1 MVNKLSTG
9 GVQSLLLSY
18 YRVVDKSRFDI
29 HFVTCETGIG
39 SDADAIK
46 AEGGRVIEVG
56 SLSNP
61 VSYVAKCRRLF
72 ETEGYD
78 IVQACMNSL
87 NVFPLAAARLAKTP
101 TRISYNLSASHP
113 GENSTIVKT
122 VLRKFGRTFAT
133 NCAANS
139 ALSWDWL
146 FGAPHPGEKRSI
158 IPNSLD
164 VESFRFDPCARK
176 NIRRD
181 LSLGDCYVIGHI
193 GRYEYQKNHDFLV
206 DVFDAALRRNR
217 NTRLVLV
224 GYGALK
230 EKVLKK
236 IGDRGLS
243 PYVTDLGATKDI
255 AKLYSCFDCFVL
267 PSFYE
272 GMPVVG
278 LEAQAASC
286 PCVFSDEVTEETRAS
301 DRALFLSLDA
311 SPDEWAKAVLGFEGI
326 SRLDSEERREVDKFD
341 AAALGYRL
349 EKYYEQLVQAS
360 VSGRTSEIVF

>member
-1 MVNKLSTG
+1 M
-9 GVQSLLLSY
+9 QSLLSSY
-18 YRVVDKSRFDI
+18 YRVVDKSHFDI

-46 AEGGRVIEVG
+46 AEGGRVIEAG

-72 ETEGYD
+72 EVEGYD

-101 TRISYNLSASHP
+101 VRISYNLSASHP
-113 GENSTIVKT
+113 GENNTIAKT

-133 NCAANS
+133 DCAANS

-164 VESFRFDPCARK
+164 VKSFQFDPRARK
-176 NIRRD
+176 NIRHD
-181 LSLGDCYVIGHI
+181 LGLEDCYVIGHI

-206 DVFDAALRRNR
+206 DVFDAAHRRNR
-217 NTRLVLV
+217 NARLVLV

-230 EKVLKK
+230 EKVFEK
-236 IGDRGLS
+236 IRDRGLS
-243 PYVTDLGATKDI
+243 PYVTDLGATREI
-255 AKLYSCFDCFVL
+255 AKLYSCFDCFML

-286 PCVFSDEVTEETRAS
+286 PCVFSDEVTEETRVS
-301 DRALFLSLDA
+301 DRTLFLPLDA
-311 SPDEWAKAVLGFEGI
+311 SPDEWAETVLGFGSI
-326 SRLDSEERREVDKFD
+326 SRPDSEKGRKIDKFD
-341 AAALGYRL
+341 ATTLGRRL

-360 VSGRTSEIVF
+360 VSERTDEIVF